1 MGFTMTPIRNSYV
14 HFALGY
20 TRLKMYGK
28 GTKIDEILE
37 SVIIDISFN
46 ISRLNVVIAFRFLE
60 HMSHIIDNTCIKFQ

>member
-37 SVIIDISFN
+37 SVIIDTSFN
-46 ISRLNVVIAFRFLE
+46 ISRLNVVIAFKFSE
-60 HMSHIIDNTCIKFQ
+60 HVKHIIDNTCVKFQ